1 MHFLRHPF
9 PQAARRPNMIAVS
22 SDARDNPPGITK
34 IIGIGQTLRG
44 DDAVGF
50 AAVSLWQKT
59 FQTSAGQS
67 DIIVELAELPGIGLL
82 SLLEGASK
90 AILVDAV
97 RSGAEPGTIYTIPA
111 NQLDSFELGARSAH
125 GWGVAETLSLGREL
139 DLAELPAELILVG
152 IEAGQTGMGEDLSPQ
167 VKLALPRVATLIEQ
181 IVSGEAGSVYHQSR
195 SSRTSPK

>member
-1 MHFLRHPF
+1 
-9 PQAARRPNMIAVS
+9 MIALS
-22 SDARDNPPGITK
+22 SDARDNPPGIIK

-44 DDAVGF
+44 DDAAGP

-59 FQTSAGQS
+59 FQTSAGRS
-67 DIIVELAELPGIGLL
+67 HIIVELAELPGIGLL
-82 SLLEGASK
+82 SLLEGTSK

-97 RSGAEPGTIYTIPA
+97 RSGAEPGTIHTIPA

-139 DLAELPAELILVG
+139 NLAEMPAELTLVG